1 MKKFNVT
8 GTCFPEQHYMV
19 DISHTLDSM
28 QKLVEGETYFTVNRG
43 RQYGKTTTL
52 SLLRNRLE
60 SLGYVVFFI
69 SFEGLEDEVFESV
82 YTFYPEF
89 FSLMEEKIQNAREA
103 GIIGEESHG

>member
-69 SFEGLEDEVFESV
+69 SF
-82 YTFYPEF
+82 
-89 FSLMEEKIQNAREA
+89 
-103 GIIGEESHG
+103 